1 MLLVFCCGSAVR
13 CGVGFD
19 FNQCGWAVSCQVGDV
34 CSVYVCIAFEAK
46 SCTCIA
52 SLWIYPNVLLDYGK
66 ALNDIDVMLGG
77 SKSIGAGLKASSRN
91 GRRRRYTRDIGSK
104 TSR

>member
-1 MLLVFCCGSAVR
+1 MFVVFTSALLSR
-13 CGVGFD
+13 P
-19 FNQCGWAVSCQVGDV
+19 
-34 CSVYVCIAFEAK
+34 K